1 MKQNNSTR
9 KSHCNLCGKRLS
21 VKTGLGTI
29 RWQPG
34 HVDDT
39 GIYCESCLPLKI
51 SSKDP
56 KIVHA

>member
-9 KSHCNLCGKRLS
+9 KSHCGLCGKRLS
-21 VKTGLGTI
+21 VKTASGTI

-34 HVDDT
+34 HIDDT
-39 GIYCESCLPLKI
+39 GIYCEVCHPLKN
-51 SSKDP
+51 SSTDP